1 MKKKL
6 IILVIL
12 LFISIFIHIPKYV
25 ELNNLAII
33 DGIGVYYKDNNYQ
46 IYLKEILPIKDQLG
60 INKEYKYYYVK
71 TKNIES
77 GIKEL
82 DKNIKKKLYYKSCN
96 YIVTNMKTSSK
107 ILNNFNINT
116 KKIYHN
122 NKVLYK
128 LKKTN

>member
-6 IILVIL
+6 IILFIL

-33 DGIGVYYKDNNYQ
+33 DGIGVYYKDNSYY
-46 IYLKEILPIKDQLG
+46 IYLKEIIPIKDQLG

-71 TKNIES
+71 SKDIES

-82 DKNIKKKLYYKSCN
+82 NKNSKKKLYYKSCN
-96 YIVTNMKTSSK
+96 YIVTNMNTSSK
-107 ILNNFNINT
+107 ILNSFNIST

-122 NKVLYK
+122 KKVLNK